1 MTSIA
6 GPMIRSNV
14 YMLQQQQQQQ
24 ITGRGMYARQPGP
37 MGGMESIQQNS
48 SDWRHLLM
56 SQQQNAN
63 FGSMRPGF
71 QGSTYS
77 YAYIQFLSYILKV
90 NAKFQIETFSQTFVF
105 GTCKSRVARNIFDDC
120 LREKLLTGLNL
131 IISKFLYI

>member
-1 MTSIA
+1 
-6 GPMIRSNV
+6 MIRSNV

-37 MGGMESIQQNS
+37 MGGMETIQQNS

-77 YAYIQFLSYILKV
+77 YILIL
-90 NAKFQIETFSQTFVF
+90 NAKFQIKTFLQTFF
-105 GTCKSRVARNIFDDC
+105 CTCKSNII
-120 LREKLLTGLNL
+120 L
-131 IISKFLYI
+131 FLCIYGQNDTYF